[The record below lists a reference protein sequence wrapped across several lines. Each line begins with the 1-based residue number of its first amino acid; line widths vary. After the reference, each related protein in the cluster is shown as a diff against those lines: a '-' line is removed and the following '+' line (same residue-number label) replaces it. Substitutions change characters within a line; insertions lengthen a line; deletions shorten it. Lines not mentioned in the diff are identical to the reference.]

1 MMTLQSPIP
10 LLPFFR
16 SERGDGEKG
25 RGRKV
30 SPSSLCRRRKASV
43 IRLVLLPSSLSI
55 LSLPPFS
62 HFSAIEFTEFEGKP
76 GLFSHEKGFDLA
88 DSPFFLGVTHER
100 GDSPLL
106 YPPNLAR
113 ERRGNLFS
121 LLLNAREGIPEF
133 S

>member
-1 MMTLQSPIP
+1 MTLQSPIP

-43 IRLVLLPSSLSI
+43 IRLVLLSSSLSI

-62 HFSAIEFTEFEGKP
+62 HFSAIEFTEFKGKP
-76 GLFSHEKGFDLA
+76 GLSYEKGFDLA
-88 DSPFFLGVTHER
+88 DSPFFRGVTPER
-100 GDSPLL
+100 GDSLL